1 MDGSDPRAWK
11 CYKCGNVP
19 VHEIWNCYKHTP
31 NGARD
36 WEREYST
43 GMKASCGMQLCMD
56 CEQWVAGRPMEIYEM
71 ASALK
76 WIRDARGENI
86 ISNKRETRSE
96 IQIAYAIFDLKN
108 IQKEHF
114 LPKDKMLWNTLDD
127 FIFDY
132 RRTL

>member
-1 MDGSDPRAWK
+1 
-11 CYKCGNVP
+11 
-19 VHEIWNCYKHTP
+19 
-31 NGARD
+31 
-36 WEREYST
+36 
-43 GMKASCGMQLCMD
+43 MKASCGMQLCMD